1 MFTLFMG
8 LAKAAEKSI
17 KAAMAEYKAKDGQV
31 NQAYLST
38 IILRELG
45 DWKPEHKG
53 KQILTPSLRASFA
66 SALAGLAYNIAAAD
80 AGRPLA

>member
-8 LAKAAEKSI
+8 LAKAAEKAI
-17 KAAMAEYKAKDGQV
+17 KAAMAEYKKMDGQV
-31 NQAYLST
+31 SQAYLST
-38 IILRELG
+38 IILKEIG

-53 KQILTPSLRASFA
+53 KSILTPALRASFA
-66 SALAGLAYNIAAAD
+66 SALAGLAYNIAAAE